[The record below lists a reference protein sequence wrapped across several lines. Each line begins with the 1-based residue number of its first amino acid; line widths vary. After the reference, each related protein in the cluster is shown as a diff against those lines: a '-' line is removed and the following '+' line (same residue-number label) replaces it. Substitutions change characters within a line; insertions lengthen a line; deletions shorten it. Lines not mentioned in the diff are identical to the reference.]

1 MAVGNSS
8 ASLIRI
14 LREVRLLEQV
24 QHPNIISY
32 HHAWVENTRLSAFGP
47 PTPTLHLLMSWANGG
62 SLHSWIN
69 QRRGGDDPSGDVA
82 GLSRA
87 ERVKRFRERKLGVV
101 HLLRLDEILGLFED
115 VVQGLGWLHGR
126 NVLHLDLKAENVL
139 LHWDEDA
146 LLPVAKLSD
155 FGNATN
161 DVSHRE
167 RSTSQLLGR
176 SLESS

>member
-47 PTPTLHLLMSWANGG
+47 PTPTLHVLMSWANGG

-69 QRRGGDDPSGDVA
+69 QRRGGDDGGGDPA
-82 GLSRA
+82 GMTRA
-87 ERVKRFRERKLGVV
+87 ERVKKFRERKLGVV

-139 LHWDEDA
+139 LQWDEDA

-167 RSTSQLLGR
+167 RSEPSASGIV
-176 SLESS
+176 EPV